1 MFVPKAND
9 MMFAGIIDCVLGE
22 KKKQSN
28 LEFPREFAEKGKLIS
43 VVLFICLIL
52 CLYILLGL
60 EHVFYMFNR
69 L

>member
-28 LEFPREFAEKGKLIS
+28 LEFPREFAEKGN
-43 VVLFICLIL
+43 VTTRNFFFFF
-52 CLYILLGL
+52 
-60 EHVFYMFNR
+60 FYFF
-69 L
+69 LSI